1 MVNLTLLNNHKSSNI
16 QWKGKSFGQIT
27 TLIQKNDP
35 IKVRYIDTNG
45 NYDSVQNINK
55 ELFFKAPPLKIHRR
69 ETNTAVKKTSSEKRS
84 TSIDLLNR
92 PGGALVVFDEEECD
106 CAGNKQTLDINL
118 INNRGETGECCND
131 NKKTLHAF
139 NTEQIARNR
148 ARGASVVRKPPNP
161 KVTTAPYS
169 MSSQEY
175 LANRGKTFKQN
186 QYHFFKS
193 GNPTAKPGAPGSKD
207 NKYAVNNNGNVYCPD
222 NPNYYKE
229 TQFKPS
235 NYKFGQQGGVS
246 SSARTSRL
254 NYNTITTN
262 GDLYTKA
269 YGSEVGNALS
279 YGASSDAYTIKQK
292 IGFPA
297 HCDTKCVTK

>member
-139 NTEQIARNR
+139 NNEQIARNR
-148 ARGASVVRKPPNP
+148 ARGASVVRKPPSSA
-161 KVTTAPYS
+161 TSAPYS

>member
-1 MVNLTLLNNHKSSNI
+1 MVNFTLLNNHKSSNI

-27 TLIQKNDP
+27 TLIQKNNSIVPD
-35 IKVRYIDTNG
+35 
-45 NYDSVQNINK
+45 INK
-55 ELFFKAPPLKIHRR
+55 ELLFKSPPLKIYRR

-118 INNRGETGECCND
+118 VNNRGETGECCND

-139 NTEQIARNR
+139 NNEQIARNR
-148 ARGASVVRKPPNP
+148 ARGASVVRKPPSSA
-161 KVTTAPYS
+161 TSAPYS

-193 GNPTAKPGAPGSKD
+193 GNPTAKPGAPGSQD

-297 HCDTKCVTK
+297 PCDTKCVTK

>member
-1 MVNLTLLNNHKSSNI
+1 MFNSTLLNNNRSAYVP
-16 QWKGKSFGQIT
+16 WKGKSFGQIT
-27 TLIQKNDP
+27 NTIQKN
-35 IKVRYIDTNG
+35 N
-45 NYDSVQNINK
+45 NIVSNK
-55 ELFFKAPPLKIHRR
+55 DKSLFFNSPPLKIYRR
-69 ETNTAVKKTSSEKRS
+69 ETNTALQKTNSIKTS
-84 TSIDLLNR
+84 TSIDVIDR
-92 PGGALVVFDEEECD
+92 PGSSLVVFDEENCE

-118 INNRGETGECCND
+118 INNRGERNLCCNED
-131 NKKTLHAF
+131 KIVKHAF

-148 ARGASVVRKPPNP
+148 ARGSSVVRKPPSTA
-161 KVTTAPYS
+161 TTSPYS

-186 QYHFFKS
+186 QYHFYKS
-193 GNPTAKPGAPGSKD
+193 GDPTAKPGAPGSQD
-207 NKYAVNNNGNVYCPD
+207 NKYAANNNGNVYCPD

-297 HCDTKCVTK
+297 PCDTKCVTK